1 MFMRR
6 LISAGTTVCVAAVVI
21 GVFAT
26 PIASAQ
32 QSFNV
37 YIGGFTPK
45 SEDGRTSND
54 VLVNDLTIDPALAFK
69 ISDFNAFTFGGEYL
83 VGLGPLFEAG
93 LGIGYQSSSV
103 PSVYADL
110 TNSDGSEIEQT
121 LKLRDVPMSATIRFL
136 PLGHNRGGVQPY
148 VGGGVGIH
156 AWRYSETGEFVDTS
170 NAIFRQTYEASGT
183 ATGPMILGGVRVPLG
198 TWGLGGELRWQSA
211 VGDLPSDS
219 GFVTDRTI
227 DNQPKIDLGGFTYL
241 FSVNFRF

>member
-1 MFMRR
+1 MRR
-6 LISAGTTVCVAAVVI
+6 LILAGIQVCAGAVVI
-21 GVFAT
+21 GLLTT

-37 YIGGFTPK
+37 YVGGFVPK
-45 SEDGRTSND
+45 SEDGRTPND
-54 VLVNDLTIDPALAFK
+54 VLVNDLTVDPPLAFN
-69 ISDFNAFTFGGEYL
+69 ISDFHTVTFGGEYL
-83 VGLGPLFEAG
+83 VGLGPLFEAS

-103 PSVYADL
+103 PSVYANL
-110 TNSDGSEIEQT
+110 VNADGSEIEQT
-121 LKLRDVPMSATIRFL
+121 LKLRDVPMSATVRFL

-156 AWRYSETGEFVDTS
+156 AWRYSETGQFVDVS
-170 NAIFRQTYEASGT
+170 SGVFRQSYEASGT
-183 ATGPMILGGVRVPLG
+183 ATGPLILGGVRVPIG

-211 VGDLPSDS
+211 VGDLPSNS
-219 GFVTDRTI
+219 GFVTDQTI

>member
-121 LKLRDVPMSATIRFL
+121 LKLRDHPLSAARAQSRRRAAVCRRRRRHSRL
-136 PLGHNRGGVQPY
+136 ALQRNGRVR
-148 VGGGVGIH
+148 
-156 AWRYSETGEFVDTS
+156 RYQQCHFPADV
-170 NAIFRQTYEASGT
+170 
-183 ATGPMILGGVRVPLG
+183 
-198 TWGLGGELRWQSA
+198 
-211 VGDLPSDS
+211 
-219 GFVTDRTI
+219 
-227 DNQPKIDLGGFTYL
+227 
-241 FSVNFRF
+241 

>member
-1 MFMRR
+1 MRR
-6 LISAGTTVCVAAVVI
+6 LISAGIPTCAAALVI
-21 GVFAT
+21 GLLAT

-37 YIGGFTPK
+37 YVGGFAPK
-45 SEDGRTSND
+45 SEDGRTDND
-54 VLVNDLTIDPALAFK
+54 VLVNDLTVDPPLAFN
-69 ISDFNAFTFGGEYL
+69 ISDFHTVTFGGEYL

-103 PSVYADL
+103 PSVYANL
-110 TNSDGSEIEQT
+110 QNSDGSEIEQT
-121 LKLRDVPMSATIRFL
+121 LRLRDVPMSATVRFL
-136 PLGHNRGGVQPY
+136 PLGHNRSGVQPY

-156 AWRYSETGEFVDTS
+156 AWRYSESGQFVDTS
-170 NAIFRQTYEASGT
+170 NSIFRQTYEASGT
-183 ATGPMILGGVRVPLG
+183 ATGPLILGGVRVPIG

-219 GFVTDRTI
+219 GFVTDPNI